1 MMKIRLIKGCPV
13 NGSSVC
19 TNCASKALQEQYFDS
34 FDHIEHEVNTVRMGE
49 PFRIADS
56 IEHLMGYN
64 YGYITY
70 EDGGFRYYFYVAD
83 LAMITETQTEIRY
96 NLDPYEITCFQGGLE
111 VTRAYVT
118 RHPRDSYCKDLPVT
132 PRTWDRR
139 AMNTHTGCT
148 LLIMFGQSRKQKIDE
163 TELGPTTAFSM
174 LVIPLEN
181 YDQYREALNGMWYL
195 WVDESKMVF
204 PNGSVVSQEFLSSD
218 VYSCCIVPF
227 NVTIPAGSKNV
238 KSDILPKNSGVYFDI
253 FWVRTPQM
261 LQITDL
267 GFTSLT
273 STVWNR
279 EEIVD
284 MRGNPLYECPIGETW
299 DVSTPFIVHYDE
311 VGKPDILSEVQ
322 TGVVYPTASGT
333 TVLVRLKHGNDFQD
347 VFIPCESVDVI
358 SDSWREYYYRSR
370 DVEQNLRSLDR
381 NSQLFNGL
389 ANSVT
394 QGASNATSVLIGGWG
409 GKDAR
414 AGNAMGAGAAGI
426 LGGMVSA
433 VGGWVIDSYY
443 DPKYQQQYDRQAR
456 NEADPLSSIGSMSLS
471 LFASNVA
478 GLVKKTPDAWTKK
491 VASDYDQTYGY
502 PVELYYHGDD
512 PRLDASGN
520 HLTGPIQGSFDFSAD
535 CPEQWID
542 IIEQRY
548 AIGVKMVNVPQ
559 TQ

>member
-118 RHPRDSYCKDLPVT
+118 RHPRDAYCKDLPVT

-148 LLIMFGQSRKQKIDE
+148 LIVMFGQNKSLVDLPDE
-163 TELGPTTAFSM
+163 GSSVGLSM
-174 LVIPLEN
+174 LICPLEN
-181 YDQYREALNGMWYL
+181 EDQYREALNGLWFL
-195 WVDESKMVF
+195 WVDENKMVY
-204 PNGSVVSQEFLSSD
+204 NTGSVVKKEFLSSD
-218 VYSCCIVPF
+218 IYACSIVPF
-227 NVTIPAGSKNV
+227 KVDIPSTAKDVTNSKATSHTSFFHV
-238 KSDILPKNSGVYFDI
+238 WWTP
-253 FWVRTPQM
+253 TPQM
-261 LQITDL
+261 LKISDL

-273 STVWNR
+273 STVWIR
-279 EEIVD
+279 EEIAD

-299 DVSTPFIVHYDE
+299 EVSTPFIVHYADT
-311 VGKPDILSEVQ
+311 PDSLTDVQ

-456 NEADPLSSIGSMSLS
+456 NEADPLSSIGSMSLT

-502 PVELYYHGDD
+502 PVELYYHGED
-512 PRLDASGN
+512 PRLDTSGN